1 MGFHLGGPGLVFI
14 GECSLTTNPI
24 AFIIEDDV
32 LVLPIYQAAIQ
43 DALYEVFAFQ
53 NGASALEQLNVM
65 NPVLVILDM
74 RLPGVP
80 GINILQMIKSEERF
94 ENTRVIVVSADTTLT
109 EYIREKADLVLLKP
123 VGYNQLRELAARLRP
138 EDI

>member
-1 MGFHLGGPGLVFI
+1 VGFHPGGPDLVFI
-14 GECSLTTNPI
+14 GECCLTTNPI

-43 DALYEVFAFQ
+43 DALYDVFAFQ

-80 GINILQMIKSEERF
+80 GINILQIIKSEKRF